1 MFRSGFPQSCR
12 QPGHPHVFLKE
23 MHRPQDGTVTHLAA
37 QAGQPR
43 VKIRRVY
50 LPQHLAAKLRRHR
63 SHLPR
68 DGRIIFG
75 QVGMAAAG
83 IHHIQGHAPAGKVA
97 GQPLYNGH
105 FRAQKVN
112 AHSTAHRRGGLIHQ
126 TAGLA
131 EILVLG
137 VLSNARQH
145 HRRDRPA
152 VIQPALDLSQ
162 QQLKCCRRRKPRT
175 GRHRRGAYPCK
186 AACRIALLPQ
196 SGKNASNQRRRMSP
210 FSFIMR
216 HIPPVHR
223 RQRVAF
229 AAQLYR
235 ILLRRDHRQLIQ
247 RYCSRQHPPVLVVGM
262 VASQLGASRRR
273 EKMHVFP
280 LAVPTGKFL

>member
-1 MFRSGFPQSCR
+1 M
-12 QPGHPHVFLKE
+12 
-23 MHRPQDGTVTHLAA
+23 AA
-37 QAGQPR
+37 E
-43 VKIRRVY
+43 
-50 LPQHLAAKLRRHR
+50 LRRHR
-63 SHLPR
+63 LHLQWN
-68 DGRIIFG
+68 GSVVLS
-75 QVGMAAAG
+75 QVGVAATG
-83 IHHIQGHAPAGKVA
+83 IHHIHRHAPAGKVA

-105 FRAQKVN
+105 FGAQKVN
-112 AHSTAHRRGGLIHQ
+112 AHSAAHCRGGLIHQ
-126 TAGLA
+126 TAGLT

-137 VLSNARQH
+137 VLSNARQR

-186 AACRIALLPQ
+186 AARRIALLPQ

-223 RQRVAF
+223 RQRVTF
-229 AAQLYR
+229 AAKLYR

-280 LAVPTGKFL
+280 LAVPPGKFL